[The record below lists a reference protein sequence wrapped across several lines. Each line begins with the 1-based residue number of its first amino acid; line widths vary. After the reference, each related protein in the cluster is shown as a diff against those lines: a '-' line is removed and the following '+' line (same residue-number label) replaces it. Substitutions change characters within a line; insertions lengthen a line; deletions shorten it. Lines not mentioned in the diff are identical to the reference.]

1 MPTQIRISHCF
12 KSVLGMTLNCIR
24 WESRGSGTERC
35 YPLPSLEP
43 VRLPIKG
50 ASRAA
55 IARGFGLDTIL
66 GEQNTASKPPGKQPQ
81 STKHIIF
88 FPTDSILAT
97 WGRIPRDERWWCS
110 TSKEECHLLLAH
122 SVTLWHELLC
132 ITKYDQ
138 WLLKLLE
145 KSLFFLQNTPPV
157 ATPWQ

>member
-1 MPTQIRISHCF
+1 MFSDTDSVGEYKTGGKSLTAIKATVRISQCF

-35 YPLPSLEP
+35 YPLPSLQP

-81 STKHIIF
+81 SIKHIIF
-88 FPTDSILAT
+88 FPLTAS
-97 WGRIPRDERWWCS
+97 
-110 TSKEECHLLLAH
+110 
-122 SVTLWHELLC
+122 
-132 ITKYDQ
+132 
-138 WLLKLLE
+138 
-145 KSLFFLQNTPPV
+145 
-157 ATPWQ
+157 